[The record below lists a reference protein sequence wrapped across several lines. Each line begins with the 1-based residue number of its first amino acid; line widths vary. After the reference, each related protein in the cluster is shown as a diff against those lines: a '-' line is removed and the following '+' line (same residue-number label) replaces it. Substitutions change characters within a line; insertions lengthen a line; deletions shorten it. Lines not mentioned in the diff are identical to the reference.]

1 MARQAVKRKA
11 TKQGNS
17 AKSELKIQRYLI
29 AIPIVALLFKLTVIS
44 KLQQLGYA
52 GADFESYFDAT
63 NGLLN
68 DGIFSKE
75 HLLTYFPAGYPI
87 LIWPIAEITLNG
99 TQTVLSVI
107 QSIFFAFATYFFT
120 KNLRKTNL
128 GFLALLSSALISF
141 SPTLSLATL
150 TVGYESL
157 VAACF
162 MMATGLLMN
171 QQQWMQTRR
180 RYLFAAAVTAWLGL
194 ASFLQPRYLLADAAL
209 IVVIASLKTS
219 NIIKLRLVVVALVV
233 LSVFPAT
240 LIARNAIAIN
250 KATISTNL
258 GITMRIGAGEATDG
272 SYLRQGPELTCN
284 PKPGSTTVS
293 DGDLVKCVLTW
304 YAKNPA
310 KAAELAFNKA
320 RFFWTPWSGPLVNGT
335 IARNPALEYS
345 PVMGLNHASESW
357 HNFIYGIYGKFI
369 SYLWILGQLALFF
382 IGFGYLRKQN
392 RRIAWIIA
400 SPVLISWL
408 IAMATIGD
416 SRFRIPTMSLSLVL
430 QGAGMIWIKRKFT
443 KAL

>member
-1 MARQAVKRKA
+1 MARQAVKKKA
-11 TKQGNS
+11 TKHGNS

-29 AIPIVALLFKLTVIS
+29 AIPIVALLFKLTAIS

-52 GADFESYFDAT
+52 GADFENYFNAT

-68 DGIFSKE
+68 DGFFSKE
-75 HLLTYFPAGYPI
+75 GLLSYFPAGYPI
-87 LIWPIAEITLNG
+87 LIWPIAEITING

-107 QSIFFAFATYFFT
+107 QSIFFAFATYSFT

-128 GFLALLSSALISF
+128 GFLAILSSALISF
-141 SPTLSLATL
+141 NPTLSLATL
-150 TVGYESL
+150 TVGYESS

-162 MMATGLLMN
+162 MMATGVLMN
-171 QQQWMQTRR
+171 QQQWMQTRK
-180 RYLFAAAVTAWLGL
+180 RYLYASSIAAWLGL
-194 ASFLQPRYLLADAAL
+194 ASFLQPRYLLAGVVL
-209 IVVIASLKTS
+209 IVLMALFKTS
-219 NIIKLRLVVVALVV
+219 NIVKLRLVAIALIV

-240 LIARNAIAIN
+240 LIARNAVAIN
-250 KATISTNL
+250 KPTISTNL
-258 GITMRIGAGEATDG
+258 GITMRIGAGEATNG

-284 PKPGSTTVS
+284 PKPPSTNLS

-357 HNFIYGIYGKFI
+357 HNFIYGIYGQLI
-369 SYLWILGQLALFF
+369 SYLWLLEQLALFF
-382 IGFGYLRKQN
+382 IGFQYLRKQN

-400 SPVLISWL
+400 SPVLIGWL
-408 IAMATIGD
+408 ITMATIGD
-416 SRFRIPTMSLSLVL
+416 ARFRIPTMSLSLVL
-430 QGAGMIWIKRKFT
+430 QGAGMIWLKRKFT